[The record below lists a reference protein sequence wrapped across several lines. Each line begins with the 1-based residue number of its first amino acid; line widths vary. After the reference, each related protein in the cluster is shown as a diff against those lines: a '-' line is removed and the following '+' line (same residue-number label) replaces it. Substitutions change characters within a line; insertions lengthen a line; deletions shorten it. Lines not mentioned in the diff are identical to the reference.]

1 MRDIIR
7 NIYLTLLFIQPI
19 LFHCYSQTVQ
29 CSDSI
34 GSYYYNIHN
43 IASSFSIQSGFA
55 TGVLNSNVVDNNNNL
70 LIQLDTADK
79 NKNGF
84 TLGIAKLN
92 PQNKLLYR
100 RVYHPSVFD
109 SIEYRLSFTNTNND
123 IILSGAAVDEQSG
136 YGNAGAICTLD
147 SSGNIKW
154 QRKYRNPNPDPANF
168 RIMQSCAGK
177 NNDIVALS
185 SDVNS
190 VNPYKIELLDST
202 GNIKWAKSYDS
213 SDSTFINI
221 QYVFIVFNGSEI
233 IMMGQLVYDSY
244 NRSGFCISRIDYTTG
259 KLIESKS
266 YKIISDQTYISPFW
280 LNEYNHLNYNP
291 SSKKYMIDLFP
302 EDRLTQGLMAIT
314 LNEDL
319 SIDQAKMFSADPAI
333 ALGPTSVNA
342 ANTIGYC
349 VSFFIDTSLLYSEID
364 ENLNLVSQKK
374 IKLAGYPVNNYF
386 GEPVFRRNGSVNI
399 QVFSSSSSGLNNFLQ
414 LENSSAY
421 NVNNNCL
428 GNDTS
433 FLSPAD
439 VTILPLKIKLDT
451 SIDLALSVEDVPVW
465 TSEDRDMLQ
474 QVYCKQVSICDTIK
488 IKGLSQ
494 YCFPDSVAKFT
505 LYKNPQCLRK
515 TEWHV
520 DTTALKIIAN
530 PNDTTLMVQFFKP
543 YNGYIYA
550 SFSGCELKDSLK
562 INVLMPKQN
571 FAINKDSIVCPGK
584 NILLQ
589 ASEGFQTYQWQDS
602 STLSSYLVT
611 KAAFYKVTAT
621 DSCGKIFSD
630 SITIKEDDTS
640 FALPKLNSICLYDT
654 LHLDIPSSVKN
665 ITWQPFEN
673 VLQTQNRLLFFP
685 SATTAYKLKGKTQN
699 NCDVSASVNIEIK
712 DCPDYVYFPNS
723 FTPNGDGLND
733 IFKPLA
739 EGKFDFY
746 NLKIYNRWGQ
756 LVFQSISAIVGWDGT
771 FKGTLQQSGSYVY
784 TCTYKFRNSLQQKN
798 VKGYIILIK

>member
-1 MRDIIR
+1 MNSTLR
-7 NIYLTLLFIQPI
+7 NISLTLLFI
-19 LFHCYSQTVQ
+19 LSAFSQCHSQ
-29 CSDSI
+29 SMGCSDSI

-100 RVYHPSVFD
+100 RVYHQSVFD
-109 SIEYRLSFTNTNND
+109 SIEYLLSFTNSNND

-147 SSGNIKW
+147 SSGNMKW

-190 VNPYKIELLDST
+190 VNPYRIALLDST

-221 QYVFIVFNGSEI
+221 EYVFIVFNGSEI
-233 IMMGQLVYDSY
+233 IMMGQLQYDSY
-244 NRSGFCISRIDYTTG
+244 NRRGFCISRINYTTG
-259 KLIESKS
+259 KLIESQS

-291 SSKKYMIDLFP
+291 ISKKYMIDLFP
-302 EDRLTQGLMAIT
+302 EDRLRQGLMAIT

-342 ANTIGYC
+342 DNTIGYC
-349 VSFFIDTSLLYSEID
+349 VSSFIDTSLLYAEIN

-374 IKLAGYPVNNYF
+374 IKLAGYPVSNYF
-386 GEPVFRRNGSVNI
+386 GEPVFRKNGSVNI
-399 QVFSSSSSGLNNFLQ
+399 QVFSSSPSGLNNFLQ

-421 NVNNNCL
+421 GVNNNCL
-428 GNDTS
+428 GYDTS

-439 VTILPLKIKLDT
+439 VTVLPLKIKLDM
-451 SIDLALSVEDVPVW
+451 SSDLSLSVEDVPVLS
-465 TSEDRDMLQ
+465 SEDRDMPQ

-494 YCFPDSVAKFT
+494 YCFPDSIANFT

-515 TEWHV
+515 TEWHI
-520 DTTALKIIAN
+520 DTTALKITASR
-530 PNDTTLMVQFFKP
+530 NDTTLLVQFLKP

-550 SFSGCELKDSLK
+550 GFAGCELKDSLK

-584 NILLQ
+584 NIVLQ
-589 ASEGFQTYQWQDS
+589 ASEGFQTYQWQDGS
-602 STLSSYLVT
+602 SLSSYLVT
-611 KAAFYKVTAT
+611 KAGFYKVTAM
-621 DSCGKIFSD
+621 DSCEKLFGD
-630 SITIKEDDTS
+630 SITINAGDTS
-640 FALPKLNSICLYDT
+640 FVLPKSNSICLYDT
-654 LHLDIPSSVKN
+654 LHLDIPSSINN

-673 VLQTQNRLLFFP
+673 VLRIQNQLLFFP
-685 SATTAYKLKGKTQN
+685 ATTTQYQLKGVSVN
-699 NCDVSASVNIEIK
+699 NCEVSSSIEIKIK
-712 DCPDYVYFPNS
+712 DCPEYVYFPNT
-723 FTPNGDGLND
+723 FTPNDDGIND
-733 IFKPLA
+733 VFKPLF

-756 LVFQSISAIVGWDGT
+756 LIFQNANAAIGWNGT
-771 FKGTLQQSGSYVY
+771 YKGIPQESDSYVY
-784 TCTYKFRNSLQQKN
+784 ACTYKFRNSLQKN